1 MFGDHLKSLHLN
13 VVSLL
18 YRLPY
23 EVGLLDSP
31 CYRCGKHLSDID
43 GLPLNASGWIPPSPR
58 KAGDKVANGKADDA
72 MDVDEEE
79 KENAKG
85 EDKEGKEKD
94 EEKKGDEKDDDK
106 EKEKGDAKEGEKD
119 AKAAEAEEAKDGRW
133 VAWHASCRPS

>member
-31 CYRCGKHLSDID
+31 SYRCGKHLSDID

-58 KAGDKVANGKADDA
+58 KAGGGDKVANGKPDEA
-72 MDVDEEE
+72 MDVDDEE
-79 KENAKG
+79 KNDDEKG
-85 EDKEGKEKD
+85 EKGDDKEGKEKVD
-94 EEKKGDEKDDDK
+94 EDKKDDDK
-106 EKEKGDAKEGEKD
+106 DAEKD
-119 AKAAEAEEAKDGRW
+119 SKAAEAAEEAKDGRW
-133 VAWHASCRPS
+133 VAWHASCRTS